1 MDELRALADRL
12 DEAGGTLE
20 ALARAVVATD
30 PPHPAFG
37 ALVPGRPGEIG
48 RALHR
53 AWTDATGDRA
63 REATLAAARLTA
75 AASAVRV
82 AADRYAGVD
91 DTVRRRLGRR
101 EV

>member
-12 DEAGGTLE
+12 DEASATLGGV
-20 ALARAVVATD
+20 ARAVVATD

-37 ALVPGRPGEIG
+37 VLVPGRPGEIG

-53 AWTDATGDRA
+53 AWTEATGDRA

-75 AASAVRV
+75 AASAVRG
-82 AADRYAGVD
+82 AADRYGGVD
-91 DTVRRRLGRR
+91 DGVRRRLSRR